1 MNKVSSYVPFLVVL
15 RELSLARPCPSYE
28 LLPTLIDHSRS
39 SCPDLLPSPLPQP
52 ITLHFRHHHPYEG
65 VLPDR
70 RRSPQSRQTEPGRS
84 CRIGGHLP
92 FGSGRQ
98 ASRRGRKHQQV
109 PSYPRASHQRFG
121 REGKAYPL
129 SVRSYPL
136 PRVPFYLSL
145 CVELTRRSCSYIG
158 SHRDSN
164 LTRLLKDSLGG
175 GTKTRIIAT
184 VSPSA
189 SNREETL
196 STLDYATRATRITN
210 KPEINQRMTKG
221 VLIKEYV
228 MEIERLKADLLVS
241 FLSTRHFRLSCS
253 LSSGIDRQN

>member
-1 MNKVSSYVPFLVVL
+1 M
-15 RELSLARPCPSYE
+15 
-28 LLPTLIDHSRS
+28 
-39 SCPDLLPSPLPQP
+39 
-52 ITLHFRHHHPYEG
+52 HFY
-65 VLPDR
+65 
-70 RRSPQSRQTEPGRS
+70 
-84 CRIGGHLP
+84 
-92 FGSGRQ
+92 
-98 ASRRGRKHQQV
+98 
-109 PSYPRASHQRFG
+109 
-121 REGKAYPL
+121 
-129 SVRSYPL
+129 
-136 PRVPFYLSL
+136 
-145 CVELTRRSCSYIG
+145 
-158 SHRDSN
+158 RDSN

-241 FLSTRHFRLSCS
+241 RPLCFPTCS
-253 LSSGIDRQN
+253 ARNLLLEDRPPT